1 MPVNLDYF
9 KEFILLFPDS
19 ILFGS
24 LLLSLSTISLQHG
37 LFFISFLESFVALS
51 GLQNILSFVVGK
63 SEIASQCK
71 SKFHT
76 LIFGDIF
83 SSPSANTPS
92 YGVYVVSFA
101 CAYMLSSLYEIKDE
115 LDVIDS
121 SFYKQY
127 NTSFIVLTAIPIFYG
142 IARLYLGCDSVSSV
156 LVSIFV
162 GSFIGVLLEF
172 QNVSLFGRDAT
183 NFLGIPLLRNKT
195 VNNEPIYICSK

>member
-24 LLLSLSTISLQHG
+24 VLLGLSTLSLQHG
-37 LFFISFLESFVALS
+37 LFFMSFLESFIALS
-51 GLQNILSFVVGK
+51 GLQNILSFVVGN
-63 SEIASQCK
+63 SSNGTRCK

-76 LIFGDIF
+76 LMFGDILG
-83 SSPSANTPS
+83 STSADTPS
-92 YGVYVVSFA
+92 YGIYVVSFA
-101 CAYMLSSLYEIKDE
+101 CAYMLTSLYEIKDE
-115 LDVIDS
+115 LDVLDS

-127 NTSFIVLTAIPIFYG
+127 NTSFYVLTAIPILYA
-142 IARLYLGCDSVSSV
+142 IARVVLHCDSVSSA
-156 LVSIFV
+156 LVSLFV
-162 GSFIGVLLEF
+162 GAFIGILLEF
-172 QNVSLFGRDAT
+172 QNVSLFGRNAT

>member
-19 ILFGS
+19 IVFGS
-24 LLLSLSTISLQHG
+24 LLLSLTTLSFQHG
-37 LFFISFLESFVALS
+37 LFFMSFLESFAILF
-51 GLQNILSFVVGK
+51 GLQNIISFVVGK
-63 SEIASQCK
+63 SEVGAQCK

-76 LIFGDIF
+76 LVFGDLL
-83 SSPSANTPS
+83 SSTSANNPS
-92 YGVYVVSFA
+92 YGIYVISVA
-101 CAYMLSSLYEIKDE
+101 CAYILTSFYEIKDE
-115 LDVIDS
+115 LDVLDI

-127 NTSFIVLTAIPIFYG
+127 NTSFVILMALPI
-142 IARLYLGCDSVSSV
+142 LYSVIRFFFNCDSISSA

-162 GSFIGVLLEF
+162 GGFVGILLEY
-172 QNVSLFGRDAT
+172 QNVSIFGRNAT